1 MGGWGVRKAT
11 PKEWRRPG
19 PSSLRKNYT
28 WEKKFPKHDGKR
40 IRKLESRQE
49 TEAWKETQQTN
60 PKDTGGTWVQS
71 KPTLEGKTE
80 WDTTTEAG
88 T

>member
-28 WEKKFPKHDGKR
+28 QEKKFPEDDGKR
-40 IRKLESRQE
+40 IRKLEGRQD

-60 PKDTGGTWVQS
+60 HKDIAGTWVQS
-71 KPTLEGKTE
+71 KPAIEAQ
-80 WDTTTEAG
+80 TT
-88 T
+88 